1 MRRRPLDDSNPYDA
15 PATVGSEPA
24 PDSIPSTPVRA
35 TIAAVLAPVALG
47 GFVLNDPWMIRD
59 GIWMQHLVNAFPWYV
74 GTIGLSFYALL
85 VPNRSRAAMWISI
98 VTLIVFA
105 CLPLT
110 WRYTERVFTQMMP
123 FS

>member
-1 MRRRPLDDSNPYDA
+1 M
-15 PATVGSEPA
+15 
-24 PDSIPSTPVRA
+24 
-35 TIAAVLAPVALG
+35 LAPVALG
-47 GFVLNDPWMIRD
+47 GFVLSDPWMIRD
-59 GIWMQHLVNAFPWYV
+59 GIWMQHLVNAFPWYI
-74 GTIGLSFYALL
+74 GTIGLSIYALL
-85 VPNRSRAAMWISI
+85 VRNRSRTAMWIAI